1 MTLKLWELA
10 DLALPM
16 IVILMSQVIFMIVY
30 NIFVAFPVLGK
41 SYDAVIMC
49 AGMAGHGLG
58 ATPNAMANMKA
69 VIVKITVHLLKLF
82 FIVPLCGA
90 FLVDL
95 FAVPCIVWFINYFV
109 PLNWNHGSST

>member
-1 MTLKLWELA
+1 MALMTLKFVGTGRLGIA
-10 DLALPM
+10 DDCHPHVA
-16 IVILMSQVIFMIVY
+16 SYFMIVY

-69 VIVKITVHLLKLF
+69 VIEKIRS
-82 FIVPLCGA
+82 I
-90 FLVDL
+90 
-95 FAVPCIVWFINYFV
+95 Y
-109 PLNWNHGSST
+109 